1 MGETYVKN
9 RICIIGSGPT
19 GIYTLKNLISS
30 ATPLDITIYEAE
42 SEAGKGTP
50 YLPGIND
57 PVMLCNIPSIEI
69 PLIGQT
75 LMDWLADQPDAY
87 LQRFGIVKNEIDE
100 REFYPR
106 IVLGDYFHTQFRFLL
121 AAARERGHVVT
132 VKAAHRVTD
141 IIVGPTA
148 IQVTAQEE
156 ALGSAFSYVVMAT
169 GHDWPET
176 TETKPGYFV
185 SPWPASALESIPVG
199 SLGILGTS
207 LSAIDALMTVS
218 TSNGSFLYDEAGALI
233 YKPAAGSGDFHATMM
248 SRKGLL
254 PEADF
259 YFPIPYETPS
269 ICTEE
274 AVDALIAEGSNGL
287 LDATFALFSQELA
300 LRDPQYAMQ
309 IGLSDLDADSFAE
322 AYYAQRSGIDPFAWA
337 ARNLAEAQSNMTQKV
352 TVPWRNA
359 IMITHE
365 IIARIVPHLDLRDFR
380 RFGKSFKSI
389 FIDEYAT
396 VPHLSIQRL
405 LALHN
410 AGVLSIQKLG
420 NDYEIATVP
429 GKRGATI
436 TTDAGRLEFDTF
448 IDATGQSAHSVKD
461 IPFPSLVNANIVREA
476 PTVLA
481 LSVLADDQ
489 VREVEHLGGI
499 DVDEDYRVISGGAL
513 QTALYCAAIPYLLHK
528 HPFIQGITSTA
539 EIGEAVAASIIKD
552 MARSD
557 LHELLTA

>member
-1 MGETYVKN
+1 MKN

-19 GIYTLKNLISS
+19 GIYTLKNLIASP
-30 ATPLDITIYEAE
+30 TPLDITIYEAE

-50 YLPGIND
+50 YLPSIND

-69 PLIGQT
+69 PFIGQT
-75 LMDWLADQPDAY
+75 LMDWLAKQPDAY
-87 LQRFGIVKNEIDE
+87 LQRFGIVKSEIDE
-100 REFYPR
+100 RQFYPR
-106 IVLGDYFHTQFRFLL
+106 VVLGDYLHTQFRFLL
-121 AAARERGHVVT
+121 TVAKEKGHAVL
-132 VKAAHRVTD
+132 VKPAHRVTD
-141 IIVGPTA
+141 IVVGETA
-148 IQVTAQEE
+148 IQVKTGQGED
-156 ALGSAFSYVVMAT
+156 LGSSFSYVVIAT

-185 SPWPASALESIPVG
+185 SPWPASALEGIPSG

-218 TSNGSFLYDEAGALI
+218 TAHGSFLYDEAGALI
-233 YKPAAGSGDFHATMM
+233 YKPAAGSGNFHATMM

-259 YFPIPYETPS
+259 YFPIPYETPT

-274 AVDALIAEGSNGL
+274 AVDALIAKGSSGL
-287 LDATFALFSQELA
+287 LDATFTLFSQELA
-300 LRDPQYAMQ
+300 LRDPEYAMK

-322 AYYAQRSGIDPFAWA
+322 AYYAQRSGIDAFAWA
-337 ARNLAEAQSNMTQKV
+337 ARNLAEAQSNMIQKV

-365 IIARIVPHLDLRDFR
+365 IIARIVPHLDLNDFR

-420 NDYEIATVP
+420 NDYEIETAP
-429 GKRGATI
+429 GKRGATVK
-436 TTDAGRLEFDTF
+436 TESERLEFDTF
-448 IDATGQSAHSVKD
+448 IDATGQSAHSAKD
-461 IPFPSLVNANIVREA
+461 IPFPSLVNANVVREA
-476 PTVLA
+476 PTLRE
-481 LSVLADDQ
+481 LSVLPEDH
-489 VREVEHLGGI
+489 VGEVEYLGGI

-528 HPFIQGITSTA
+528 HPFIQGITSAA
-539 EIGEAVAASIIKD
+539 EIGEAVAASIIAD
-552 MARSD
+552 MARAD
-557 LHELLTA
+557 FHERLTA

>member
-1 MGETYVKN
+1 MKN

-19 GIYTLKNLISS
+19 GIYTLKNLIESP
-30 ATPLDITIYEAE
+30 TPLDITIYEAE

-69 PLIGQT
+69 PLIGQILT
-75 LMDWLADQPDAY
+75 DWLKQQPDAY
-87 LQRFGIVKNEIDE
+87 LQRFGIVKSEINE
-100 REFYPR
+100 RQFYPR
-106 IVLGDYFHTQFRFLL
+106 VVLGDYFHTQFRFLL
-121 AAARERGHVVT
+121 AEAEERGHAVT
-132 VKAAHRVTD
+132 VKPGHRVSD
-141 IIVGPTA
+141 IVVGPGA
-148 IQVTAQEE
+148 IQVKTEHAEQ
-156 ALGSAFSYVVMAT
+156 LGSAFGHVIMAT

-185 SPWPASALESIPVG
+185 SPWPATALENIRG
-199 SLGILGTS
+199 GRLGILGTS

-218 TSNGSFLYDEAGALI
+218 TSNGSFLYDEAGALT
-233 YKPAAGSGDFHATMM
+233 YKAASGAGDFHATLM

-274 AVDALIAEGSNGL
+274 AVDALIAKGPGGL
-287 LDATFALFSQELA
+287 LDVTFELFRQELS
-300 LRDPQYAMQ
+300 LRDPDYAMQ
-309 IGLSDLDADSFAE
+309 IGLSDLDVDTFAD
-322 AYYAQRSGIDPFAWA
+322 AYYGYRSGTDPFAWA
-337 ARNLAEAQSNMTQKV
+337 ALNLAEAKSNMTHEV

-365 IIARIVPHLDLRDFR
+365 IIARIVPHLDLEDFK

-396 VPHLSIQRL
+396 VPHLSIERV
-405 LALHN
+405 LALRN

-420 NDYEIATVP
+420 NDYEIATDP
-429 GKRGATI
+429 GRRGATV
-436 TTDAGRLEFDTF
+436 TTDDTTLQFDTF
-448 IDATGQSAHSVKD
+448 IDATGQSAHSAKD
-461 IPFPSLVNANIVREA
+461 IPFPSLVSSEVVREA
-476 PTVLA
+476 PTVLER
-481 LSVLADDQ
+481 SVLSDDNA
-489 VREVEHLGGI
+489 REVTHLGGI
-499 DVDEDYRVISGGAL
+499 DVDEEYRVISGGAL

-528 HPFIQGITSTA
+528 HPFIQGITSAA
-539 EIGEAVAASIIKD
+539 EIGEVVAGSIIKD
-552 MARSD
+552 LAKID
-557 LHELLTA
+557 LHERLTA